1 MIRRILES
9 PVAFS
14 PLVVLFQI
22 PWALAGGFSTS
33 ASGLTNQR
41 LAMACLALLYEAVI
55 GLGLAAGAWGVRRS
69 VVLQAHRA
77 PYTLVVWT
85 LTACMTVVASQ
96 AFLHIYSGTKI
107 VELRFVLI
115 NTLIILLVGFAS
127 STYVIQS
134 RKEHI
139 DAFQKLQ
146 NSNEHLARLG
156 VTGFDALQSERQAL
170 VETIHQ
176 TITPQLKFI
185 SSDLDMMRSDLSA
198 QSSSQARELIEEQV
212 LPKLRDQIA
221 SLASNEPQELLVA
234 EPTNPV
240 PKPRLALSNLPVAA
254 AGSLIVGIVLGLPI
268 FVSLVGFSKVP
279 LWLIQIVA
287 IYSPIFVLERI
298 AQRTKR
304 ASRFPKVFWVV
315 SACVTVV
322 TLRLTI
328 FAGSGFITVATSS
341 HTPPFVV
348 GIVYTFSVLLAS
360 LDKYFLD
367 SYREAIARQ
376 QIADGALK
384 ARLAELEAARRAT
397 RRDLAHILHGPIQ
410 GRLASV
416 RLRLNMLDELKESRT
431 SISAHDSIGDIAD
444 VINEVTL
451 ELETLGNLREPE
463 PQLTTINQIALLQ
476 KNWLGFITLSYKCS
490 PKAAAA
496 LARNPILDKR
506 VAAACME
513 VTTNASRHGA
523 VSELDI
529 GVDLVS
535 EDSIL
540 RLIAQDDGSGV
551 QSSVTPGMGLKEIA
565 AEGGEWQFEPC
576 TTGARLRVDFPMNR
590 ELAR

>member
-22 PWALAGGFSTS
+22 PWALGGSFSTS
-33 ASGLTNQR
+33 ATGLTDQR
-41 LAMACLALLYEAVI
+41 LAMVCLALLYEAVI
-55 GLGLAAGAWGVRRS
+55 GLGLALGAWGVRRFA
-69 VVLQAHRA
+69 VLQAHRA
-77 PYTLVVWT
+77 PYTLVVWI
-85 LTACMTVVASQ
+85 LTACMTVAASR
-96 AFLHIYSGTKI
+96 AFLHIYSGTT
-107 VELRFVLI
+107 VVALRFVLI

-146 NSNEHLARLG
+146 NSNEHLAHLEE
-156 VTGFDALQSERQAL
+156 TWLDELQSERQRL

-185 SSDLDMMRSDLSA
+185 ASDLVMMKSDLSG
-198 QSSSQARELIEEQV
+198 QSSSQARALIEDQV

-221 SLASNEPQELLVA
+221 DLASNEPQASLVA

-240 PKPRLALSNLPVAA
+240 PKPRLVVSNLPVAA
-254 AGSLIVGIVLGLPI
+254 SGSLIVGIVLGLPL
-268 FVSLVGFSKVP
+268 FVSLAGISKVP
-279 LWLIQIVA
+279 LWLLQIMA
-287 IYSPIFVLERI
+287 IYSPVFVLERI
-298 AQRTKR
+298 ARKMRR
-304 ASRFPKVFWVV
+304 ASRFPNLFWVV

-328 FAGSGFITVATSS
+328 FAGSGFVTVATSS
-341 HTPPFVV
+341 HTPPVIV

-367 SYREAIARQ
+367 SYREATARQ
-376 QIADGALK
+376 QITDGVLK
-384 ARLAELEAARRAT
+384 TRLAELEAVRRAT
-397 RRDLAHILHGPIQ
+397 RRELAHILHGPIQ

-416 RLRLNMLDELKESRT
+416 RLKLNMLDELKENQT
-431 SISAHDSIGDIAD
+431 SISSHDSIGEIAD
-444 VINEVTL
+444 VINEITH

-463 PQLTTINQIALLQ
+463 PQLTTIDQIALLQ
-476 KNWLGFITLSYKCS
+476 RNWLGFITLSYKCS

-496 LARNPILDKR
+496 LEKDPILDKK
-506 VAAACME
+506 VAATCME

-529 GVDLVS
+529 SVELVRD
-535 EDSIL
+535 DSIL

-551 QSSVTPGMGLKEIA
+551 QSAIAPGMGLKEIA